1 MKHTEIDTVEDIP
14 QESKDEFVDGVCRG
28 LETVLGT
35 AEAAEYI
42 HQIRTDPLLVTPE
55 AAVNFAYGAVLENH
69 EDLGHFIDATKL
81 LEPKAEKE

>member
-1 MKHTEIDTVEDIP
+1 MKHTEIDTLEDIP
-14 QESKDEFVDGVCRG
+14 QQRKDEFVDGVCRG

-42 HQIRTDPLLVTPE
+42 LEIRTDALLATPE
-55 AAVNFAYGAVLENH
+55 AAVNFAYGAVLENQG
-69 EDLGHFIDATKL
+69 DLGHFIDATKL

>member
-1 MKHTEIDTVEDIP
+1 MKHTEIDTLEGIP
-14 QESKDEFVDGVCRG
+14 QESKDTFIDGVCRG

-35 AEAAEYI
+35 DKAAEYI
-42 HQIRTDPLLVTPE
+42 LEIRTDALLATPD
-55 AAVNFAYGAVLENH
+55 AAVNFAYGVVLANY